1 MTMPMEHRGRRIR
14 VLVADDSAVMRSGL
28 RRLLESDKNIHVV
41 GAAKDGLDA
50 VQQVA
55 ALDPDVV
62 TLDLEMPVMNGLE
75 ALQRIMRDYRRPVIM
90 FSSLTV
96 EGAEATFDALSLGAF
111 DYVPKPSGYAPI
123 AEVRDELIAKIKAA
137 FASRVRRTTI
147 KLQPSPTQSSST
159 MRSPQAQ
166 GSVSL
171 VCVGCS
177 TGGPAALQRILP
189 VLPEDFPVPILVV
202 QHMPPGFTAPFAR
215 RLDGLCSLHV
225 QEASQ
230 GQLLEP
236 HTVSIAP
243 AGSQLTICRRGS
255 KLAVELSKEPARMLH
270 MPSVDVMMLSAAET
284 CGSHAVGVI
293 LTGMG
298 SDGEHGICA
307 LYSRGALTIGQ
318 DERSCAV
325 YGMPRACAEQG
336 TLHRILPLEEIPR
349 ELLRAMSL
357 QPAR

>member
-1 MTMPMEHRGRRIR
+1 MTMPTDHPGRRIR

-28 RRLLESDKNIHVV
+28 RRFLESDPEISVV
-41 GAAKDGLDA
+41 GVAKDGSEA

-111 DYVPKPSGYAPI
+111 DYVPKPSGYATI
-123 AEVRDELIAKIKAA
+123 AGVRDELIVKIKAA
-137 FASRVRRTTI
+137 YASRVRRVAI
-147 KLQPSPTQSSST
+147 ASQPSSVQSSPT
-159 MRSPQAQ
+159 AAPTQAQ
-166 GSVSL
+166 GKVSL

-189 VLPEDFPVPILVV
+189 VLPGDFPVPMVVV
-202 QHMPPGFTAPFAR
+202 QHMPQGFTEPFAR

-225 QEASQ
+225 QEASP
-230 GQLLEP
+230 GQILEP
-236 HTVSIAP
+236 HTVFIAP
-243 AGSQLTICRRGS
+243 AGWQLTICRRGS
-255 KLAVELSKEPARMLH
+255 KVAVELSKEPAGMLH
-270 MPSVDVMMLSAAET
+270 MPSVDVMMLSVAEA
-284 CGSHAVGVI
+284 CGNQAVGVI

-298 SDGEHGICA
+298 SDGERGMRA
-307 LYSRGALTIGQ
+307 LHACGALTIGQ

-336 TLHRILPLEEIPR
+336 TLHRILPLDEIPQ
-349 ELLRAMSL
+349 ELLRTVSS